1 MVNCW
6 IHGLR
11 KFPRALLF
19 HSSVIVLAFRV
30 QRSMVSGLLYRLRC
44 FVTPMASRLFRFGNY
59 LLDPA
64 RRELRLSGESV
75 DLPARAI
82 HCIVYLVE
90 HRERAVGR
98 DELIAA
104 VWRNADISNN
114 VLDQTIMRARRAL
127 DEPGDERRAIRT
139 IHGFGYAWA
148 IPIEVVEPDAG
159 ESVIPT
165 AGLPAAAASIP
176 TPAVEEMHAET
187 PATHSPEATTA
198 VLRRNQDA
206 DVLVERGRRWQS
218 VAVVA
223 VAILVLSAVVSLWPA
238 TKAALPRKASA
249 IVLPATVAR
258 GEPQAWMRLGLM
270 DAIAERLRVSGH
282 TVMPVDNVVAVTAG
296 AANPTE
302 QQFATLLDS
311 NAGRVL
317 IRPSVE
323 HLEGSRWRVSLEVRR
338 GKNFVPG
345 ESGEAAD
352 VLTAARIAADRLSAS
367 FGITPRQDSGELP
380 EKLALRQ
387 ELQIVDAA
395 RLDSR
400 IDDARALLDML
411 TSAQQADPEAGLM
424 RGFVDLADGHFAEAG
439 VGFEHI
445 LSEPALQ
452 SSAFVQSRALY
463 GKGVALF
470 HLSQSAE
477 SVAAFDRGV
486 ALLEADPAGTD
497 GDWLG
502 RILGARAI
510 AHVLRGDVPLALAD
524 QARARQLFE
533 SAGDVLRLG
542 VLDNNIGWTS
552 LQRNRFR
559 EALPVLERAAA
570 ASAPLN
576 TISVELRARVGIVR
590 AHLAL
595 LEPDRALAE
604 DARIDELLALSPGA
618 TVQHLAMGWRIR
630 ALLANGRLHAADTLI
645 KALRSSQDRKD
656 EEQFV
661 PWGFGLAAQRAYADG
676 RASEAA
682 ALAAQSLGQDWGA
695 DYDAREYLTT
705 VLVQLRA
712 QLALGQREAAA
723 ATVAAAREWTPPDR
737 LSTTAA
743 IYSAVLTAEAQAAGI
758 ERGDARASY
767 EHAMDLADANQ
778 TPLDLLQVCNSYAE
792 YLISAGDL
800 AQAAQVVGRVSEWSA
815 RDFDVAALQATL
827 YHAMG
832 DTAGWQSASAR
843 ANALAGERKPLAGGY
858 ESPAALGVE
867 QSASAGRSMQALR

>member
-1 MVNCW
+1 
-6 IHGLR
+6 
-11 KFPRALLF
+11 
-19 HSSVIVLAFRV
+19 
-30 QRSMVSGLLYRLRC
+30 
-44 FVTPMASRLFRFGNY
+44 MASRLFRFGNY

-90 HRERAVGR
+90 HRERAVSR

-114 VLDQTIMRARRAL
+114 ALDQTMMRARRAL
-127 DEPGDERRAIRT
+127 EDTGDEHRAIRT

-148 IPIEVVEPDAG
+148 IPIEVFEPDASAG
-159 ESVIPT
+159 VVRTAQPIEAAISVPT
-165 AGLPAAAASIP
+165 
-176 TPAVEEMHAET
+176 TPAVEETHAEML
-187 PATHSPEATTA
+187 ATDSLEAATAAITRDRQAKSP
-198 VLRRNQDA
+198 VGG
-206 DVLVERGRRWQS
+206 GRRWQAVS
-218 VAVVA
+218 IVAA
-223 VAILVLSAVVSLWPA
+223 AILVSSAVVSLWPA
-238 TKAALPRKASA
+238 AKSALPHKATA

-302 QQFATLLDS
+302 LQFATLLDS
-311 NAGRVL
+311 DAGRVL

-323 HLEGSRWRVSLEVRR
+323 HIEGSRWRVSLEVRH
-338 GKNFVPG
+338 GSSFGPG
-345 ESGEAAD
+345 ETGEAVD

-367 FGITPRQDSGELP
+367 FGITPRQDSGEPP
-380 EKLALRQ
+380 EKLALQQ

-411 TSAQQADPEAGLM
+411 TSAQQMDPEAGLM

-470 HLSQSAE
+470 HLSQSAG

-510 AHVLRGDVPLALAD
+510 AHVLLGDVQLALAD

-533 SAGDVLRLG
+533 SAGDALRLG

-570 ASAPLN
+570 ASVPLN

-595 LEPDRALAE
+595 LEPDHALAE

-630 ALLANGRLHAADTLI
+630 ALLANGRLRAADTLI

-682 ALAAQSLGQDWGA
+682 ALAAQSLAQDWGA

-723 ATVAAAREWTPPDR
+723 ATVARARAWTPPDR
-737 LSTTAA
+737 LSATAA
-743 IYSAVLTAEAQAAGI
+743 VYGAVLTAEAQAAGI
-758 ERGDARASY
+758 EHGDARATY
-767 EHAMDLADANQ
+767 AHAMDLADANQ
-778 TPLDLLQVCNSYAE
+778 TPLDLLQVCGSYAD
-792 YLISAGDL
+792 YLIAIGDL
-800 AQAAQVVGRVSEWSA
+800 TQAAQVVGRVSEWST
-815 RDFDVAALQATL
+815 RDFDVAALQASL
-827 YHAMG
+827 YRAMG
-832 DTAGWQSASAR
+832 DTAGWQSAVAR
-843 ANALAGERKPLAGGY
+843 ANALAGERKPLAGID
-858 ESPAALGVE
+858 ESPVRLGVE
-867 QSASAGRSMQALR
+867 QSASAGRSLQALR